1 MFTVEKESTF
11 TTKTKTREI
20 MKLIAIAAA
29 LLLAGCGTV
38 RQSDLDTWVGAPVEA
53 LDTHSFFVTLP
64 MTKKVTA
71 SGIEVRN
78 YANIKVVED
87 CDDMA
92 YAAPVRGGSAYAY
105 GAGSCSSTKV
115 GCSNI
120 FYIKGG
126 KVLEYA
132 PTGRC
137 KTDER
142 VRPQKRYLDMIGR

>member
-1 MFTVEKESTF
+1 
-11 TTKTKTREI
+11 
-20 MKLIAIAAA
+20 MKILIITAA

-38 RQSDLDTWVGAPVEA
+38 RQSDLDAWVGAPVEA
-53 LDTHSFFVTLP
+53 LDTHSFFITLP
-64 MTKKVTA
+64 MTKRVTTG
-71 SGIEVRN
+71 GIEVRN
-78 YANIKVVED
+78 YDNTRVIQD

-105 GAGSCSSTKV
+105 GAGSCSSTKI

-120 FYIKGG
+120 FYIKAG

-142 VRPQKRYLDMIGR
+142 VRPQKRYLDMTGK